1 MKKVSMQTIARKMG
15 VSTVT
20 VHKALNNQHGVSEK
34 TRNEIIKVAYEMGY
48 KLPEKNQSL
57 CFIYVTHKNFIMS
70 QDEQFYSEIYHKLNM
85 ECLKVGASLE
95 LIVHDTPSTTL
106 GTLKAIDSD
115 KGISGIFVSGQLS
128 PDMYAKLEELNLP
141 IVCIDFYSS
150 DYPFDYIYVDNYY
163 ASYSVTKYLIK
174 KGHRKIGFIGDIGF
188 SNSIADRYFG
198 YLRAL
203 NKYKIPRDERLHIN
217 TNIEHVPTKLT
228 FPEMPTAFVCH
239 CDRAA
244 AALYEEL
251 SLAGY
256 SVPRDVSV
264 IGFDNTDLCEH
275 LTPRLTSFGI
285 EKITYASTALGAML
299 ARIEKKDELNYIKLN
314 LQLYER
320 ESVRTLP

>member
-1 MKKVSMQTIARKMG
+1 MKKVSMQTIAKKMG

-34 TRNEIIKVAYEMGY
+34 TRNEILKLAYDMGY
-48 KLPEKNQSL
+48 KLPDKLQPL
-57 CFIYVTHKNFIMS
+57 CFIYLTHKNFIMS
-70 QDEQFYSEIYHKLNM
+70 PDEQFYTEIYHKLNM
-85 ECLKVGASLE
+85 ECLKAGASLE
-95 LIVHDTPSTTL
+95 LIVHDTPATTL
-106 GTLKAIDSD
+106 GTLKAINSD

-128 PDMYAKLEELNLP
+128 PEMYESLQKLNMP

-174 KGHRKIGFIGDIGF
+174 KGHRRIGFIGDISF

-198 YLRAL
+198 YRRAL
-203 NKYKIPRDERLHIN
+203 NKYKIPHDESLHIN
-217 TNIEHVPTKLT
+217 LNIEHVPFELD
-228 FPEMPTAFVCH
+228 PDNMPTAFVCH

-244 AALYEEL
+244 RYLYEKLDEL
-251 SLAGY
+251 GY
-256 SVPRDVSV
+256 EVPRDVSV
-264 IGFDNTDLCEH
+264 IGFDNTDLCEN

-299 ARIEKKDELNYIKLN
+299 ARVEKKDELNYIKLN

-320 ESVRTLP
+320 DSVRDI